1 VFNDRVIQLWNL
13 KLSFGVHS
21 HKMRNFVIAVG
32 VLLGLVVLVH
42 FVRTPPPLPE
52 QRTGERVVSLA
63 PNLTGLIWELGAGK
77 NLVGVTTYCDYPQQV
92 AEIDKIGDF
101 LNPNLEKIV
110 SLDPSL
116 ILAEQWASSRTV
128 PRLKQLGFHVLDFP
142 TPRSL
147 NDIYKLINRVGSEL
161 DRETEADLLT
171 TDMRRRVEQ
180 IENRAT
186 LLPATPLL
194 YLEIDLPTWTVG
206 KASFTNEA
214 IARCG
219 ARNVFDDLL
228 APAPQ
233 VSEEAIIGRN
243 PDIIVSFAS
252 SAQEIAAR
260 PGWDRISA
268 VQNGRIIDD
277 FSQALLSR
285 GNHRIVEGME
295 LLQSRIFEV
304 MGLED

>member
-1 VFNDRVIQLWNL
+1 M
-13 KLSFGVHS
+13 K
-21 HKMRNFVIAVG
+21 NFAIAVG
-32 VLLGLVVLVH
+32 VLLGVVVLSH
-42 FVRTPPPLPE
+42 FLRTSPPISD
-52 QRTGERVVSLA
+52 QKAGDRIVSLA
-63 PNLTGLIWELGAGK
+63 PNLTGLIWELGAGE
-77 NLVGVTTYCDYPQQV
+77 NLVGVTTYCDYPPQV
-92 AEIDKIGDF
+92 VGIDKIGDF

-147 NDIYKLINRVGSEL
+147 DDIYSLIRRVGSEL
-161 DRETEADLLT
+161 GKEAEADRLMNG
-171 TDMRRRVEQ
+171 MRHRVKQ
-180 IENRAT
+180 IENRAD

-214 IARCG
+214 ITRCG
-219 ARNVFDDLL
+219 ARNVFDDLI

-252 SAQEIAAR
+252 TAQEIAMR

-268 VQNGRIIDD
+268 VRNGRIIDD

-295 LLQSRIFEV
+295 LLQSKIFEV
-304 MGLED
+304 MGTED